1 MFLKALVIVAC
12 ILGFG
17 LFIGH
22 GGDRGWARHHRG
34 PLHLPI
40 PLRNGPIRAFSF
52 ARNRYTLLH
61 TTGTRELYNENSTTG
76 DSHDYT

>member
-22 GGDRGWARHHRG
+22 GAADAVQ
-34 PLHLPI
+34 
-40 PLRNGPIRAFSF
+40 NSQVVK
-52 ARNRYTLLH
+52 LLK
-61 TTGTRELYNENSTTG
+61 GGR
-76 DSHDYT
+76 